1 MDKLVRE
8 YFIKK
13 IKRENFGQIE
23 KADFISRGSIC
34 IETSGD
40 VISIYIKK
48 EGNILSD
55 VKMECGPCDPAAI
68 VATNIAVDI
77 LKNKKIDDIVNDKTA
92 LDEEFSAIIGGE
104 SKDGLTHFNKVID
117 QVKEMLKEKK

>member
-117 QVKEMLKEKK
+117 QVKE

>member
-13 IKRENFGQIE
+13 IKKENFGQIE

-48 EGNILSD
+48 EGNTISD

-77 LKNKKIDDIVNDKTA
+77 LKNKKIDDIVNDRIT
-92 LDEEFSAIIGGE
+92 LDEEFTTVIGGE

-117 QVKEMLKEKK
+117 QVKEMLKGEK